1 MEKILEYALREAVFS
16 ALKGGRN
23 TIFSWWNVD
32 HSMILLKLRRVYIKA
47 EIKNNDK
54 TGMTELQTKIVQDD
68 YMKITIRW
76 RRNDTFDKR
85 GCKFRG
91 F

>member
-1 MEKILEYALREAVFS
+1 MFS

-32 HSMILLKLRRVYIKA
+32 HSMIFLKLRCVYIKA

-54 TGMTELQTKIVQDD
+54 TGMTELQTKTV
-68 YMKITIRW
+68 
-76 RRNDTFDKR
+76 
-85 GCKFRG
+85 
-91 F
+91 